1 MAYAVI
7 LAGGSGKRLWPMS
20 RICRPKQILPLMGG
34 KSLLTAAVE
43 RLDGLFEPEEIL
55 IITSQAYV
63 DEVRDTAPTIP
74 PGNIIAEPCQRN
86 TAAAIGYA
94 AHIVAQ
100 RDPDATMAVFTA
112 DQMIR
117 PVESFV
123 ESLLKALSWADTM
136 PESLITFGL
145 RPTWPHTG
153 LGYVETG
160 DLFEPGIYRTC
171 GFREKPDRAQARR
184 YIESGR
190 YFWNSGMF
198 VWKVA
203 TILARLKQYLP
214 ETADK
219 LSQIREALDAGEE
232 FEGTV
237 EHLYPQLEKISID
250 YAVMEHADD
259 VIMVELLCE
268 WIDLGDWP
276 ALEELLTPDEAGNTV
291 ACDHTVSLDSFG
303 NVIVSDDP
311 DHLLAVMGMDDCVI
325 VHTKHATMVCKKS
338 DSQRIRELV
347 EAVGDK
353 FGERYL

>member
-1 MAYAVI
+1 
-7 LAGGSGKRLWPMS
+7 
-20 RICRPKQILPLMGG
+20 
-34 KSLLTAAVE
+34 
-43 RLDGLFEPEEIL
+43 
-55 IITSQAYV
+55 
-63 DEVRDTAPTIP
+63 
-74 PGNIIAEPCQRN
+74 
-86 TAAAIGYA
+86 
-94 AHIVAQ
+94 
-100 RDPDATMAVFTA
+100 MAVFTA
-112 DQMIR
+112 DHMIR
-117 PVESFV
+117 PVECFV
-123 ESLLKALSWADTM
+123 DSVSKALAWADTM

-160 DLFEPGIYRTC
+160 DLFEAGVYRAC
-171 GFREKPDRAQARR
+171 GFREKPDHAQARR

-203 TILARLKQYLP
+203 TILARLEQYLP

-219 LSQIREALDAGEE
+219 LAQIRAAMEAGEE
-232 FEGTV
+232 FAGTV
-237 EHLYPQLEKISID
+237 ENLYPQLEKISID
-250 YAVMEHADD
+250 YAVMEHAED

-276 ALEELLTPDEAGNTV
+276 ALEEMLTPDEAGNTV
-291 ACDHTVSLDSFG
+291 ACDHCISLDSFG

-338 DSQRIRELV
+338 DSQRIRALV